1 MPNQA
6 ERAELHKTIWKKR
19 LNDMKNSF
27 LICLLFVI
35 SCGQKPEEIK
45 NEPFAENAERHL
57 PMVIDV
63 LYPQALN
70 SNQEI
75 VERNTLYTDDSL
87 HIASFVMKYQNALG
101 VNSRDTFE
109 YIFGLHKD
117 ASYYYLLCPK
127 RQRHLYSELM
137 DLYNETKN
145 QSRYQNLDSIMQLNM
160 LHGIA
165 SFYCQANNGGKL
177 QE

>member
-1 MPNQA
+1 
-6 ERAELHKTIWKKR
+6 
-19 LNDMKNSF
+19 MKF
-27 LICLLFVI
+27 ALFICLLLIV
-35 SCGQKPEEIK
+35 SCGQKPEELK
-45 NEPFAENAERHL
+45 NDTFVENAERHL

-70 SNQEI
+70 SKPEI
-75 VERNTLYTDDSL
+75 AEKNTLYTDDSL

-101 VNSRDTFE
+101 VSSRDTFE

-127 RQRHLYSELM
+127 RQRRLYSELM

-145 QSRYQNLDSIMQLNM
+145 QSQYQNFDSIKQLWM
-160 LHGIA
+160 LHCIA
-165 SFYCQANNGGKL
+165 AFYCNANNGGKL

>member
-1 MPNQA
+1 M
-6 ERAELHKTIWKKR
+6 RIV
-19 LNDMKNSF
+19 F
-27 LICLLFVI
+27 FFCLLFII
-35 SCGQKPEEIK
+35 SCGQRPEEIK
-45 NEPFAENAERHL
+45 NDTFAENAERHL

-70 SNQEI
+70 SKPEI
-75 VERNTLYTDDSL
+75 AEKNTLYTDDSL

-127 RQRHLYSELM
+127 RQRRLYSELM

-145 QSRYQNLDSIMQLNM
+145 QSQYQNADSIIQLWM

-165 SFYCQANNGGKL
+165 AFYCDANNGGKFK
-177 QE
+177 E